1 MVGNKWWAGA
11 GGCNLVRSFC
21 SLTSLVIKGIRNF
34 QRIGEKLESVL
45 MLDRGEQILG
55 DPGEVFRVGRKKPEN
70 FCHTS
75 SPDPTDCPWVSE
87 DEVNKECIS
96 I

>member
-1 MVGNKWWAGA
+1 MGRE
-11 GGCNLVRSFC
+11 GCNLVRSFC
-21 SLTSLVIKGIRNF
+21 SLTSLAIKGIRNF

-55 DPGEVFRVGRKKPEN
+55 DPGKSLGSGEKKTEN
-70 FCHTS
+70 FCHSTS